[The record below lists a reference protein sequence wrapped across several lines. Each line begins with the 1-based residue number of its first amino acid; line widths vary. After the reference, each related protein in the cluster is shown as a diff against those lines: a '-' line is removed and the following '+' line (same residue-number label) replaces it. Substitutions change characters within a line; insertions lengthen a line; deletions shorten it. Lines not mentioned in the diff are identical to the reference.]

1 MFNLAIYENLKVL
14 IFFSFQFQSRRR
26 RPREEGGRRVR
37 LPDGVDDGGVH
48 RRTKLRPHT
57 DRKSPRLQRIRNRAA
72 PELAIQVKKKK
83 FH

>member
-1 MFNLAIYENLKVL
+1 MFKSFDENLYNL
-14 IFFSFQFQSRRR
+14 YHLLLFQFQSRGC

-37 LPDGVDDGGVH
+37 LPDGVYDGGVH

-72 PELAIQVKKKK
+72 PELAVQVKKKNSI
-83 FH
+83 